1 VAANTSAQIAA
12 FAVDPGT
19 GALRA
24 AGVASLGNE
33 MPQAMVGDAA
43 GRFLWVAAS
52 GGGIRAFV
60 IDRATGALAEAAGSP
75 FEVARN
81 IQALAADRASR
92 YLFATRFETRT
103 IDVFAIDS
111 TTVALRA
118 IADASLFTSGP
129 SIAPAGLTPGGR
141 FLFAPVVTPN
151 VVDVAAVDTT
161 SGRLTRT
168 GSPVAVPD
176 VPSCVTVDPAGTFLY
191 VATATFLSS
200 DTLFA
205 YAIDASTGRLTRV
218 AGPAL
223 DPAFDAAAANFR
235 PACVT
240 FVPTGRLAYVADR
253 SPRTGASSRGFWAFP
268 AQSSGRLGPSN
279 TGPFTTPGGDPVGL
293 AVDPSGRF
301 AYAIDGRGGAVSAFT
316 IDASTG
322 TLTPVGSP
330 LPVGSF
336 PVGLVVVP

>member
-19 GALRA
+19 GALRS
-24 AGVASLGNE
+24 AGGASFGNE
-33 MPQAMVGDAA
+33 LPRSIAADAA
-43 GRFLWVAAS
+43 GRFLWVAADP
-52 GGGIRAFV
+52 GGIHAFA
-60 IDRATGALAEAAGSP
+60 IDRGTGALAEVSGAP
-75 FEVARN
+75 FQITHEITA
-81 IQALAADRASR
+81 IAADRASR
-92 YLFATRFETRT
+92 YLFATSLETRT
-103 IDVFAIDS
+103 IDVFAIDA
-111 TTVALRA
+111 TTGALRA
-118 IADASLFTSGP
+118 IPDASLLTSGA
-129 SIAPAGLTPGGR
+129 SISPVAVIPNGR
-141 FLFAPVVTPN
+141 YLFAPIVSPA
-151 VVDVAAVDTT
+151 VVDVVAVDTT

-168 GSPVAVPD
+168 GSPVTVPD
-176 VPSCVTVDPAGTFLY
+176 VPGCVTVDPAGTFLY

-279 TGPFTTPGGDPVGL
+279 TGPFTTPGADPVEI

-301 AYAIDGRGGAVSAFT
+301 AYATDGRGGTVSAFT
-316 IDASTG
+316 IDASSG
-322 TLTPVGSP
+322 ALAPVGTP